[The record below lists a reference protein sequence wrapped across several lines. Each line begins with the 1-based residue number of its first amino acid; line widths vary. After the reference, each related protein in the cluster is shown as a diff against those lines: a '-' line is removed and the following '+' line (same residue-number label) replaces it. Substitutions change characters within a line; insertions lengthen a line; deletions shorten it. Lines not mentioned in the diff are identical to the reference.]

1 MKSRGSLGL
10 CQRLAGFRDLLA
22 FMTGIP
28 LGGGRIEAAA
38 SAFPL
43 IPIVG
48 ALEGILVSLVLL
60 ALVAVGVDGALLG
73 AAYLVAHV
81 LVTGAIHL
89 DGFSDYVDVLGSRL
103 SGERAVRVLKD
114 PRKGSHAIVWIS
126 VILIVSASSAGDL
139 VSTVWGSTPCT
150 GLCIIPLI
158 AATYA
163 ASAEAM
169 YLVLAIGRREPYE
182 GLGGLFKDYMD
193 TVGHAVNAVTYALI
207 ALVLA
212 LTTSHTAASTFL
224 LTAVLV
230 APIPLSI
237 IVARDAESRLGFVNG
252 DVAGFTYEA
261 VRTLLLALAAL
272 ALNVGVGGL
281 GGV

>member
-10 CQRLAGFRDLLA
+10 RQRITGFRDLLA

-28 LGGGRIEAAA
+28 LGGGKIEAAA

-60 ALVAVGVDGALLG
+60 TLGAVGVGGALLG

-114 PRKGSHAIVWIS
+114 PRKGSHAIVWVA
-126 VILIVSASSAGDL
+126 VILIVSAAAAGDI
-139 VSTVWGSTPCT
+139 VSTVWGPTPGS
-150 GLCIIPLI
+150 GLSIVPLTV
-158 AATYA
+158 ATYA

-169 YLVLAIGRREPYE
+169 YVVIAVGRREPYE

-193 TVGHAVNAVTYALI
+193 TVSHAVNVASYTLI

-212 LTTSHTAASTFL
+212 LITPRTASSTVL
-224 LTAVLV
+224 LLAVLA

-237 IVARDAESRLGFVNG
+237 VVARDAESRLGFVNG

-261 VRTLLLALAAL
+261 VRTLLLASASL
-272 ALNVGVGGL
+272 ALHVGVEGL
-281 GGV
+281 GGM